1 VLTTVC
7 RTGYEVGLGF
17 FEMTTRTMNSCCDI
31 KTTTSTSTST
41 RDNNNEKHRHGSS
54 NPTITPDAALWGK
67 NYPFTRQ
74 EEMSWHPEEV
84 ARNLCSLLVT
94 TPYPHSDIMCSGSGS
109 SSSPNGS
116 TMSSSYIN
124 GSTLLNRGLHSHS
137 VPYLR
142 TYYGC
147 NSMKGEEDS
156 TISTSNT
163 NTTCTSSTA
172 TAYRYRYYYYP
183 VRVLTSYV
191 SYYIP
196 WLVIWLKHT
205 VSFLIP
211 LGHTIVGQL
220 KEPLILILLGSA
232 LLSLALGNS
241 ADAISI
247 AIALAIV
254 SLVAAIQEYRSEQA
268 LERLTEL
275 MPHTACVIRDG
286 ILQDHLPADQ
296 LVVGDLVLLSTG
308 DYTPADIR
316 IVDSVEL
323 SFDES
328 SLTGENHSVHKSGLA
343 IVPTSSSS
351 SSFSSNILTNTTAA
365 TKESA
370 NTNNNSYLHNNTM
383 TTSTITDQQLP
394 ISFLQSSAS
403 TPQITSQRNIAFMGT
418 CVTSGRG
425 RGFVIATGKRT
436 EFGKV
441 AAQLQSIDPPRS
453 PLQIQMDT
461 LARLL
466 AFTSSVVI
474 IVIAIWGYW
483 MGRPFLETL
492 TVAVSLAVAAIPEG
506 LPICVTV
513 TLALGVLR
521 MARRNAIVKSLPKVE
536 TLGCASVVA
545 TDKTGTLTTNQMT
558 VRSIWVPAYPHASI
572 NVTGVGYYPA
582 TVNTANSNTT
592 TTSTTND
599 NNNNKNSG
607 NSGGKVF
614 ISHPRSHSGK
624 PLSGAKSSFQVYQND
639 YCREY
644 EAIQTLFA
652 VGCLCNNATLYPDV
666 TTPLGEG
673 HCGPAHSGQPTELAL
688 LVGASKVGLD
698 DPRPLYHRIQE
709 VPFSSDRKRMEVR
722 ARPVGGTH
730 ICASFRNASSSIIL
744 PNSSSTSPSQVKKHL
759 VVDHYNTSTTT
770 NTTIRSPSV
779 GHGGSGSVGSSTT
792 PNASNS
798 NVINNDGSLYFVKG
812 MPEAIL
818 NECTTF
824 TRDDGMAVPLT
835 EELKRMAL
843 IKVQH
848 MASHGLRVLA
858 MSYGPSLGALTFAG
872 LTGMEDPPREGV
884 YQAVM
889 DLKCGDVKVLMV
901 TGDSKETAVAIARK
915 CGILESNSASE
926 DFDIESSSSA
936 ITAICLSGEELDNIP
951 QQSIPKAISGI
962 NVFYRVAPRHKLL
975 LVKALQSMGEIV
987 AMTGGEFLNI

>member
-1 VLTTVC
+1 
-7 RTGYEVGLGF
+7 
-17 FEMTTRTMNSCCDI
+17 
-31 KTTTSTSTST
+31 
-41 RDNNNEKHRHGSS
+41 
-54 NPTITPDAALWGK
+54 
-67 NYPFTRQ
+67 
-74 EEMSWHPEEV
+74 
-84 ARNLCSLLVT
+84 
-94 TPYPHSDIMCSGSGS
+94 
-109 SSSPNGS
+109 
-116 TMSSSYIN
+116 
-124 GSTLLNRGLHSHS
+124 
-137 VPYLR
+137 
-142 TYYGC
+142 
-147 NSMKGEEDS
+147 
-156 TISTSNT
+156 
-163 NTTCTSSTA
+163 
-172 TAYRYRYYYYP
+172 
-183 VRVLTSYV
+183 
-191 SYYIP
+191 
-196 WLVIWLKHT
+196 
-205 VSFLIP
+205 
-211 LGHTIVGQL
+211 VGQL
-220 KEPLILILLGSA
+220 KEPLILTLLGSA

-247 AIALAIV
+247 AIALGIV

-296 LVVGDLVLLSTG
+296 LVIGDLVLLSTG

-343 IVPTSSSS
+343 IPTSSSS
-351 SSFSSNILTNTTAA
+351 SALTNFYGAA
-365 TKESA
+365 KESA
-370 NTNNNSYLHNNTM
+370 YSNNNSNYHNNNTL
-383 TTSTITDQQLP
+383 TTSTIIDQLP
-394 ISFLQSSAS
+394 ISFSQPSAS
-403 TPQITSQRNIAFMGT
+403 APPITSQKNIAFMGT

-441 AAQLQSIDPPRS
+441 AAQLQSIEPPRS

-474 IVIAIWGYW
+474 TVIAVWGYW

-536 TLGCASVVA
+536 TLGCATVVA

-558 VRSIWVPAYPHASI
+558 VRSIWVPAYPHTSI
-572 NVTGVGYYPA
+572 DVTGVGYYPA
-582 TVNTANSNTT
+582 TVNTTNSNTT
-592 TTSTTND
+592 T
-599 NNNNKNSG
+599 NNNNNNNISG

-614 ISHPRSHSGK
+614 ISHPK
-624 PLSGAKSSFQVYQND
+624 NLSGAKSSFQLYQND

-688 LVGASKVGLD
+688 LVGASKVGLE

-730 ICASFRNASSSIIL
+730 ICDSFRNASTSIIL
-744 PNSSSTSPSQVKKHL
+744 PNSSSPSPNNKTQTPSQGKKHL

-770 NTTIRSPSV
+770 NTTIRSPLV
-779 GHGGSGSVGSSTT
+779 GHGGSGSVGSSITS
-792 PNASNS
+792 NASNS
-798 NVINNDGSLYFVKG
+798 NVVNNDGSLYFVKG

-835 EELKRMAL
+835 EEVKRMAL

-848 MASHGLRVLA
+848 MASQGLRVLA

-915 CGILESNSASE
+915 CGIIENNSTSD
-926 DFDIESSSSA
+926 DFYIESSSPA
-936 ITAICLSGEELDNIP
+936 ITTICLSGEELDNIP

-987 AMTGGEFLNI
+987 AMTGGKFLNS

>member
-1 VLTTVC
+1 
-7 RTGYEVGLGF
+7 
-17 FEMTTRTMNSCCDI
+17 MNSCCCVE
-31 KTTTSTSTST
+31 TTK
-41 RDNNNEKHRHGSS
+41 DHNNENHRHGSS
-54 NPTITPDAALWGK
+54 NSPISTSTNFWSK

-84 ARNLCSLLVT
+84 ARNLCSLV
-94 TPYPHSDIMCSGSGS
+94 TPYPHSSTVS
-109 SSSPNGS
+109 SSSSSSNTDAS
-116 TMSSSYIN
+116 LTASSSYIN
-124 GSTLLNRGLHSHS
+124 GSTLLNRGLHSHT

-147 NSMKGEEDS
+147 NSMKGEEES
-156 TISTSNT
+156 TTRNTS
-163 NTTCTSSTA
+163 SSTA
-172 TAYRYRYYYYP
+172 KAYRYYAYP
-183 VRVLTSYV
+183 IRVLTSYV
-191 SYYIP
+191 TYYIP
-196 WLVIWLKHT
+196 CVVIWIKHT

-247 AIALAIV
+247 AIALGIV

-268 LERLTEL
+268 LERLSEL

-286 ILQDHLPADQ
+286 ILQDHLPADE

-343 IVPTSSSS
+343 IPTYASSAESNNNSKLSTSTTIDHLQTSLSPSSSS
-351 SSFSSNILTNTTAA
+351 A
-365 TKESA
+365 
-370 NTNNNSYLHNNTM
+370 
-383 TTSTITDQQLP
+383 P
-394 ISFLQSSAS
+394 
-403 TPQITSQRNIAFMGT
+403 PITSQRNVAFMGT

-441 AAQLQSIDPPRS
+441 AAQLQSIEPPRS

-474 IVIAIWGYW
+474 TVIAIWGYW

-536 TLGCASVVA
+536 TLGCATVVA

-558 VRSIWVPAYPHASI
+558 VRSVWVPAYPHASI
-572 NVTGVGYYPA
+572 DVTGVGYYPA
-582 TVNTANSNTT
+582 TN
-592 TTSTTND
+592 STTNS
-599 NNNNKNSG
+599 NNNNSSNSSSNNNIISG

-614 ISHPRSHSGK
+614 ISHPKSHSGK
-624 PLSGAKSSFQVYQND
+624 PPLSGAQSSFQVNQND

-652 VGCLCNNATLYPDV
+652 VGCLCNNATLHPDV
-666 TTPLGEG
+666 TSPLGEG

-688 LVGASKVGLD
+688 LVGAFKVGLD

-730 ICASFRNASSSIIL
+730 ICESFRNASSSFIL
-744 PNSSSTSPSQVKKHL
+744 LNTSSPSPNNKVQSPSLVKKHL

-770 NTTIRSPSV
+770 TTTIRSPMV
-779 GHGGSGSVGSSTT
+779 GHGGSGSVLGSSTT
-792 PNASNS
+792 PNAASTSNS
-798 NVINNDGSLYFVKG
+798 NVVNNDGSLYFVKG

-835 EELKRMAL
+835 EEVKRMAL

-848 MASHGLRVLA
+848 MASQGLRVLA

-872 LTGMEDPPREGV
+872 LTGMDDPPREGV

-915 CGILESNSASE
+915 CGILESNSTND
-926 DFDIESSSSA
+926 DFDIESSSSTN
-936 ITAICLSGEELDNIP
+936 TAMCLSGEELDNIP
-951 QQSIPKAISGI
+951 QPSIPDAISGI

-987 AMTGGEFLNI
+987 AMTGGEILILKVFFLSYNFLKTFPSIIFSMIRWSERCGCIESC